1 MRWWATCRPRPWSAP
16 TVPWTGCVSPAS
28 TRRPASP
35 RCSAKTRTAAGA
47 SPPPRAAAARGVA
60 TSGHTLVLETEW
72 ETPSGTVRVVDCMPP
87 RGVAPDLVRVVEGVE
102 GRVEVT
108 SELRIRFDYGHVAPW
123 VTVEG
128 REVHAVAGPD
138 ALWLRASAP
147 HEEVDGEIVSRFTVS
162 EGERVPF
169 VLTWT
174 PSYGERPLAID
185 GLQAV
190 DDTERFWRDWAGDI
204 AYEGRWQEAVYR
216 SLVTL
221 KGLTYEPS
229 GGIVAAATT
238 SLPETLGGSRNWD
251 YRYCWLRDTT
261 FTLGA
266 LLGAG
271 LLEEARSWQQWMLRA
286 VAGDPADAQIMY
298 GIDGTRRLPEYE
310 LPWLSGYEGAS
321 PVRVGNDAAGP
332 GPARRAGRG
341 ARGGARGPC
350 RGDHAYPR
358 GAGSCSDGS
367 RGASKRPGS
376 GRTTASGSRAARSS
390 TSSTPRSCAGSAFD
404 ALVKGVERFGLD
416 GPVDHWRAV
425 RDEIHADVME
435 KGYRRREERSFTQ
448 AYGSDVLDA
457 CALLIPRVGFL
468 PYDDERVINT
478 VETIR
483 DELTEDGLVLRYRT
497 DESDDGLSGRE
508 GSFLICSFWLVDAL
522 RGIGRKGEAEELFER
537 LLALRNDVGLLSEEY
552 DTRAQRLVGNFPQ
565 AFTHLALVNCAL
577 ALSRTAEA
585 PSRTAAL
592 PSRIQ
597 HRARGSREKD
607 STHQRRPKATR
618 RETWLII
625 IANRAGHEFRPLLA
639 RYCPLSGR
647 GLDPDPI
654 RTWPCSPDAR
664 TERADGGH

>member
-1 MRWWATCRPRPWSAP
+1 MVGDLQTVALVSADGSVDWLCFPRFDSPACFAALLGKEANGRWRIAP
-16 TVPWTGCVSPAS
+16 TAGGRC
-28 TRRPASP
+28 TRR
-35 RCSAKTRTAAGA
+35 RY
-47 SPPPRAAAARGVA
+47 VEN
-60 TSGHTLVLETEW
+60 TLVLETEW
-72 ETPSGTVRVVDCMPP
+72 ETPSGSVRVVDCMPP
-87 RGVAPDLVRVVEGVE
+87 RGMAPDLVRVVEGV
-102 GRVEVT
+102 GGTVEIT
-108 SELRIRFDYGHVAPW
+108 SELAIRFDYGHVQPW
-123 VTVEG
+123 IIVEG
-128 REVHAVAGPD
+128 REVLAVAGPD

-147 HEEVDGEIVSRFTVS
+147 HEETEGKIVSRFTVS

-174 PSYGERPLAID
+174 PSYGKRPLAID

-190 DDTERFWRDWAGDI
+190 DDTKRFWSDWASAI
-204 AYEGRWQEAVYR
+204 TYEGRWQEAVRR
-216 SLVTL
+216 SLMTL

-271 LLEEARSWQQWMLRA
+271 LLEEAQSWQQWMLRA
-286 VAGDPADAQIMY
+286 VAGDPSDAQIMY

-321 PVRVGNDAAGP
+321 PVRVGNDAAGQVQLDVP
-332 GPARRAGRG
+332 GEVLGAAHVGRAAGILPSERGWELQQWFAGRLEEAWKRSDNG
-341 ARGGARGPC
+341 IWES
-350 RGDHAYPR
+350 RGDKQHFVY
-358 GAGSCSDGS
+358 
-367 RGASKRPGS
+367 SKVMCWVG
-376 GRTTASGSRAARSS
+376 
-390 TSSTPRSCAGSAFD
+390 FD

-435 KGYRRREERSFTQ
+435 RGYSAEKKSFTQ

-508 GSFLICSFWLVDAL
+508 GSFLICSFWLVNAL

-552 DTRAQRLVGNFPQ
+552 DTRARRLVGNFPQ

-577 ALSRTAEA
+577 ALSNGDT
-585 PSRTAAL
+585 
-592 PSRIQ
+592 
-597 HRARGSREKD
+597 
-607 STHQRRPKATR
+607 
-618 RETWLII
+618 
-625 IANRAGHEFRPLLA
+625 
-639 RYCPLSGR
+639 
-647 GLDPDPI
+647 
-654 RTWPCSPDAR
+654 
-664 TERADGGH
+664 

>member
-1 MRWWATCRPRPWSAP
+1 MPGRIEDYAMVGDLQTVALVGADGSVDWLCFPRFDSPACFAALLGEEANGRWRIAP
-16 TVPWTGCVSPAS
+16 TAGGRCTA
-28 TRRPASP
+28 RRYRPD
-35 RCSAKTRTAAGA
+35 
-47 SPPPRAAAARGVA
+47 
-60 TSGHTLVLETEW
+60 TLVLETEW
-72 ETPSGTVRVVDCMPP
+72 ETSEGTIRVIDCMPP

-108 SELRIRFDYGHVAPW
+108 SVLGVRFDYGHVAPW
-123 VTVEG
+123 ITVEG
-128 REVHAVAGPD
+128 REVHVVAGPD

-147 HEEVDGEIVSRFTVS
+147 HEERDGEVVSRFSVS

-169 VLTWT
+169 VLTWS
-174 PSYGERPLAID
+174 PSYGGRPVAID

-190 DDTERFWRDWAGDI
+190 DDTERFWREWASDI
-204 AYEGRWQEAVYR
+204 DYVGRWQDDVRR

-266 LLGAG
+266 LLGVG
-271 LLEEARSWQQWMLRA
+271 LLEEARSWQQWVLRA

-310 LPWLSGYEGAS
+310 LPWLAGYEGAS
-321 PVRVGNDAAGP
+321 PVRIGNDAAGQVQLDVP
-332 GPARRAGRG
+332 GEVLGAAHVGRAAGIMPSQRGWELQQWLAGRLEERWKQPDNG
-341 ARGGARGPC
+341 IWES
-350 RGDHAYPR
+350 RGDKQHFVY
-358 GAGSCSDGS
+358 
-367 RGASKRPGS
+367 SKVM
-376 GRTTASGSRAARSS
+376 
-390 TSSTPRSCAGSAFD
+390 CWVAFD
-404 ALVKGVERFGLD
+404 ALVTGVERFGLE
-416 GPVDHWRAV
+416 GPVDRWRAV
-425 RDEIHADVME
+425 RDEIHADVIERGYSAE
-435 KGYRRREERSFTQ
+435 KRSFTQ

-468 PYDDERVINT
+468 PYDDERVIGT

-483 DELTEDGLVLRYRT
+483 DELTEDGLVLRYKT

-522 RGIGRKGEAEELFER
+522 RGIGHKTEAERLFEH

-552 DTRAQRLVGNFPQ
+552 DTSAERLVGNFPQ

-577 ALSRTAEA
+577 ALSRE
-585 PSRTAAL
+585 
-592 PSRIQ
+592 
-597 HRARGSREKD
+597 EM
-607 STHQRRPKATR
+607 
-618 RETWLII
+618 
-625 IANRAGHEFRPLLA
+625 
-639 RYCPLSGR
+639 
-647 GLDPDPI
+647 
-654 RTWPCSPDAR
+654 
-664 TERADGGH
+664 

>member
-1 MRWWATCRPRPWSAP
+1 MPSRIEDYAMVGDLQTAALVGADGSVDWLCFPRFDSSACFAALLGEEANGRWRMAP
-16 TVPWTGCVSPAS
+16 TSGGRC
-28 TRRPASP
+28 TRR
-35 RCSAKTRTAAGA
+35 RYIEN
-47 SPPPRAAAARGVA
+47 
-60 TSGHTLVLETEW
+60 TLVLETEW
-72 ETPSGTVRVVDCMPP
+72 ETPGGTVRVVDCMPP
-87 RGVAPDLVRVVEGVE
+87 RGMAPGLVRVVEGVE
-102 GRVEVT
+102 GRVEIT
-108 SELRIRFDYGHVAPW
+108 SELAICFDYGHVLPW
-123 VTVEG
+123 IIVEG
-128 REVHAVAGPD
+128 REVRAVAGPD

-147 HEEVDGEIVSRFTVS
+147 HEETEGKIVSRFSVS

-174 PSYGERPLAID
+174 PSYSERPLAID

-190 DDTERFWRDWAGDI
+190 DDTKRFWEEWASGI
-204 AYEGRWQEAVYR
+204 VYEGRWHEAVHR
-216 SLVTL
+216 SLMTL

-266 LLGAG
+266 LLGVG
-271 LLEEARSWQQWMLRA
+271 LLEEARSWQQWVLRA
-286 VAGDPADAQIMY
+286 VAGNPADAQIMY

-310 LPWLSGYEGAS
+310 LPWLSGYEGAQ
-321 PVRVGNDAAGP
+321 PVRVGNDAAGQVQLDVP
-332 GPARRAGRG
+332 GEVLRAAHVGRAAGIMPSERGWELQQWIAGRLEEAWKRPDNG
-341 ARGGARGPC
+341 IWES
-350 RGDHAYPR
+350 RGDKQHFVY
-358 GAGSCSDGS
+358 
-367 RGASKRPGS
+367 SKVM
-376 GRTTASGSRAARSS
+376 
-390 TSSTPRSCAGSAFD
+390 CWVAFD
-404 ALVKGVERFGLD
+404 ALVKGVERFGLE

-425 RDEIHADVME
+425 RDEIQADVTE
-435 KGYRRREERSFTQ
+435 KGYSAERKSFTQ

-552 DTRAQRLVGNFPQ
+552 DTRALRLVGNFPQ

-577 ALSRTAEA
+577 TLSNGDT
-585 PSRTAAL
+585 
-592 PSRIQ
+592 
-597 HRARGSREKD
+597 
-607 STHQRRPKATR
+607 
-618 RETWLII
+618 
-625 IANRAGHEFRPLLA
+625 
-639 RYCPLSGR
+639 
-647 GLDPDPI
+647 
-654 RTWPCSPDAR
+654 
-664 TERADGGH
+664 

>member
-1 MRWWATCRPRPWSAP
+1 LRIEDYAMVGDLQTAALVGADGSVDWLCFPRFDSPACFAALLGEQANGRWRIAP
-16 TVPWTGCVSPAS
+16 TSGGRCTQ
-28 TRRPASP
+28 RRYVENA
-35 RCSAKTRTAAGA
+35 
-47 SPPPRAAAARGVA
+47 
-60 TSGHTLVLETEW
+60 LVLETEW
-72 ETPSGTVRVVDCMPP
+72 ETPNGTVRVVDCMPP
-87 RGVAPDLVRVVEGVE
+87 RGMAPDLVRVIEGVE

-108 SELRIRFDYGHVAPW
+108 SELGIRFDYGHVQPW
-123 VTVEG
+123 IIVED
-128 REVHAVAGPD
+128 REVLAVAGPD

-147 HEEVDGEIVSRFTVS
+147 HEETEGRIVSRFSVS

-174 PSYGERPLAID
+174 PSYDERPLAID

-190 DDTERFWRDWAGDI
+190 DDTKRFWSDWASDI
-204 AYEGRWQEAVYR
+204 VYEGRWQEAVHR

-271 LLEEARSWQQWMLRA
+271 LLEEAQSWQQWMLRA
-286 VAGDPADAQIMY
+286 VAGDPSDAQIMY

-321 PVRVGNDAAGP
+321 PVRIGNDAAGQVQLDVP
-332 GPARRAGRG
+332 GEVLGAAHVGRAAGIMPSERGWELQQWLSGRLEEAWKRPDNG
-341 ARGGARGPC
+341 IWES
-350 RGDHAYPR
+350 RGDKQHFVY
-358 GAGSCSDGS
+358 
-367 RGASKRPGS
+367 SKVM
-376 GRTTASGSRAARSS
+376 
-390 TSSTPRSCAGSAFD
+390 CWVAFD

-425 RDEIHADVME
+425 RDEIHTDVTERGYSAE
-435 KGYRRREERSFTQ
+435 KKSFTQ
-448 AYGSDVLDA
+448 AYDSDVLDA

-478 VETIR
+478 VDTIR

-522 RGIGRKGEAEELFER
+522 RGVGRKGEAEELFER

-552 DTRAQRLVGNFPQ
+552 DTRALRLVGNFPQ
-565 AFTHLALVNCAL
+565 AFTHLALVNCAM
-577 ALSRTAEA
+577 ALSN
-585 PSRTAAL
+585 
-592 PSRIQ
+592 
-597 HRARGSREKD
+597 G
-607 STHQRRPKATR
+607 
-618 RETWLII
+618 
-625 IANRAGHEFRPLLA
+625 
-639 RYCPLSGR
+639 
-647 GLDPDPI
+647 
-654 RTWPCSPDAR
+654 DA
-664 TERADGGH
+664 

>member
-1 MRWWATCRPRPWSAP
+1 LPSRIEDYAMVGDLQTAALVGADGSVDWLCFPRFDSPACFAALLGEEANGRWRIAP
-16 TVPWTGCVSPAS
+16 TSGGRC
-28 TRRPASP
+28 TRR
-35 RCSAKTRTAAGA
+35 RY
-47 SPPPRAAAARGVA
+47 VEN
-60 TSGHTLVLETEW
+60 TLVLESEW
-72 ETPSGTVRVVDCMPP
+72 ETQGGTVRVVDCMPP
-87 RGVAPDLVRVVEGVE
+87 RGMAPDLVRVIEGVE
-102 GRVEVT
+102 GRVEIT
-108 SELRIRFDYGHVAPW
+108 SELAIRFDYGHVLPW
-123 VTVEG
+123 IVVEG
-128 REVHAVAGPD
+128 RELLAVAGPD

-147 HEEVDGEIVSRFTVS
+147 HEVTEGKVVSRFTVS

-174 PSYGERPLAID
+174 PSYGKRSLAID

-190 DDTERFWRDWAGDI
+190 DDTKRFWTDWASAI
-204 AYEGRWQEAVYR
+204 AYEGRWQEAVHR

-271 LLEEARSWQQWMLRA
+271 LQEEAQSWQQWMLRA
-286 VAGDPADAQIMY
+286 VAGDPSDAQIMY

-321 PVRVGNDAAGP
+321 PVRIGNDAAGQVQLDVP
-332 GPARRAGRG
+332 GEVLGAAHVGRAAGVIPSERGWELQRWLAGRLEEAWKWPDNG
-341 ARGGARGPC
+341 IWES
-350 RGDHAYPR
+350 RGDKQHFVY
-358 GAGSCSDGS
+358 
-367 RGASKRPGS
+367 SKIM
-376 GRTTASGSRAARSS
+376 
-390 TSSTPRSCAGSAFD
+390 CWVAFD
-404 ALVKGVERFGLD
+404 ALVKGVERFGLE
-416 GPVDHWRAV
+416 GPVDRWRAV
-425 RDEIHADVME
+425 RDEIHADVIERGYSAE
-435 KGYRRREERSFTQ
+435 KKSFTQ
-448 AYGSDVLDA
+448 AYDSDVLDA

-483 DELTEDGLVLRYRT
+483 DELTEEGLVLRYRT

-522 RGIGRKGEAEELFER
+522 RGIGLKGEAEELFAH

-552 DTRAQRLVGNFPQ
+552 DIRARRLVGNFPQ

-577 ALSRTAEA
+577 ALSRGDT
-585 PSRTAAL
+585 
-592 PSRIQ
+592 
-597 HRARGSREKD
+597 
-607 STHQRRPKATR
+607 
-618 RETWLII
+618 
-625 IANRAGHEFRPLLA
+625 
-639 RYCPLSGR
+639 
-647 GLDPDPI
+647 
-654 RTWPCSPDAR
+654 
-664 TERADGGH
+664 

>member
-1 MRWWATCRPRPWSAP
+1 MASRIEDYAMVGDLQTAALVGADGSVDWLCFPRFDSPACFAALLGEDANGRWRIAP
-16 TVPWTGCVSPAS
+16 TSGGRCTG
-28 TRRPASP
+28 RRYV
-35 RCSAKTRTAAGA
+35 GD
-47 SPPPRAAAARGVA
+47 
-60 TSGHTLVLETEW
+60 TLVLQTEW
-72 ETPSGTVRVVDCMPP
+72 ETPSGTVRVLDCMPP
-87 RGVAPDLVRVVEGVE
+87 RGVAPDLVRVVEGVK

-147 HEEVDGEIVSRFTVS
+147 HEEGDGEVVSRFTVS
-162 EGERVPF
+162 EGERIPF
-169 VLTWT
+169 VLTWS

-190 DDTERFWRDWAGDI
+190 DDTERFWRDWASDI
-204 AYEGRWQEAVYR
+204 VYEGRWQDAVYR
-216 SLVTL
+216 SLATL

-271 LLEEARSWQQWMLRA
+271 LQDEARAWQQWVLRA

-321 PVRVGNDAAGP
+321 PVRVGNDAAGQDQLDVP
-332 GPARRAGRG
+332 GEVLGAAHVGRTAGIMTNERGWELQRWLAGRLEQAWKRPDNG
-341 ARGGARGPC
+341 IWE
-350 RGDHAYPR
+350 
-358 GAGSCSDGS
+358 S
-367 RGASKRPGS
+367 RGEKQHFVYSKVM
-376 GRTTASGSRAARSS
+376 
-390 TSSTPRSCAGSAFD
+390 CWSAFN
-404 ALVKGVERFGLD
+404 ALVAGVEIFGLE
-416 GPVDHWRAV
+416 GPVEHWRSV
-425 RDEIHADVME
+425 RDEIHTDVIE
-435 KGYRRREERSFTQ
+435 KGYSAERKSFTQ
-448 AYGSDVLDA
+448 AYNSDVLDA

-468 PYDDERVINT
+468 PYDDERVLST

-483 DELTEDGLVLRYRT
+483 DELTEDGLVLRYKT

-508 GSFLICSFWLVDAL
+508 GSFLICSFWLVNAL
-522 RGIGRKGEAEELFER
+522 RGIGQESEAEQLFER

-552 DTRAQRLVGNFPQ
+552 DTHAQRLVGNFPQ

-577 ALSRTAEA
+577 ELSRNA
-585 PSRTAAL
+585 
-592 PSRIQ
+592 
-597 HRARGSREKD
+597 
-607 STHQRRPKATR
+607 
-618 RETWLII
+618 
-625 IANRAGHEFRPLLA
+625 
-639 RYCPLSGR
+639 
-647 GLDPDPI
+647 
-654 RTWPCSPDAR
+654 
-664 TERADGGH
+664 

>member
-1 MRWWATCRPRPWSAP
+1 MASRIEDYAMVGDLQTAALVGADGSVDWLCFPRFDSPACFAALLGEEANGRWRIAP
-16 TVPWTGCVSPAS
+16 TSGGRC
-28 TRRPASP
+28 TRR
-35 RCSAKTRTAAGA
+35 RY
-47 SPPPRAAAARGVA
+47 VED
-60 TSGHTLVLETEW
+60 TLVLETEW
-72 ETPSGTVRVVDCMPP
+72 ETPDGTMRVVDCMPP

-102 GRVEVT
+102 GRVEIA
-108 SELRIRFDYGHVAPW
+108 SELVVRFDYGHVQPW
-123 VTVEG
+123 IVVEG

-147 HEEVDGEIVSRFTVS
+147 HEETGGNVVSRFTVS

-190 DDTERFWRDWAGDI
+190 DDTRRFWGGWASDI
-204 AYEGRWQEAVYR
+204 AYTGRWQEAVRR

-266 LLGAG
+266 LVEAG
-271 LLEEARSWQQWMLRA
+271 LREEAQSWQQWVLRA
-286 VAGDPADAQIMY
+286 AAGDPSDAQIMY

-321 PVRVGNDAAGP
+321 PVRVGNDAAGQVQLDVP
-332 GPARRAGRG
+332 GEVLGAAQAGRVAG
-341 ARGGARGPC
+341 VMPSARGWELQQWTAGRLEGAWKRPDNGIWES
-350 RGDHAYPR
+350 RGDKQHYVY
-358 GAGSCSDGS
+358 
-367 RGASKRPGS
+367 SKVM
-376 GRTTASGSRAARSS
+376 
-390 TSSTPRSCAGSAFD
+390 CWVAFD
-404 ALVKGVERFGLD
+404 SLVKGVEQFGLE
-416 GPVDHWRAV
+416 GPVDHWRSV
-425 RDEIHADVME
+425 RDEIHVDVTE
-435 KGYRRREERSFTQ
+435 KGYSAGKNSFTQ
-448 AYGSDVLDA
+448 AYDSDVLDA

-468 PYDDERVINT
+468 PYGDERVVNT

-483 DELTEDGLVLRYRT
+483 DELTEDGFVLRYRT

-522 RGIGRKGEAEELFER
+522 RGIGRKKEAEELFER

-552 DTRAQRLVGNFPQ
+552 DTHAGRFVGNFPQ

-577 ALSRTAEA
+577 ALSDG
-585 PSRTAAL
+585 
-592 PSRIQ
+592 
-597 HRARGSREKD
+597 GSRKE
-607 STHQRRPKATR
+607 
-618 RETWLII
+618 
-625 IANRAGHEFRPLLA
+625 
-639 RYCPLSGR
+639 
-647 GLDPDPI
+647 
-654 RTWPCSPDAR
+654 
-664 TERADGGH
+664 

>member
-1 MRWWATCRPRPWSAP
+1 LPSRIEDYAMVGDLQTVALVDAYGSVDWLCFPRFDSPACFAALLGEAANGRWRIAP
-16 TVPWTGCVSPAS
+16 TSGGRC
-28 TRRPASP
+28 TRR
-35 RCSAKTRTAAGA
+35 RY
-47 SPPPRAAAARGVA
+47 VDN
-60 TSGHTLVLETEW
+60 TLVLETEW
-72 ETPSGTVRVVDCMPP
+72 KTPSGTVRVVDCMPP
-87 RGVAPDLVRVVEGVE
+87 RGMAPDLVRVVEGVE
-102 GRVEVT
+102 GRVEIM
-108 SELRIRFDYGHVAPW
+108 SELTICFDYGHVQPW
-123 VTVEG
+123 ITVEG
-128 REVHAVAGPD
+128 REVLAVAGPD

-147 HEEVDGEIVSRFTVS
+147 HEETEGKIVSRFTVS

-174 PSYGERPLAID
+174 PSYGKRPLAID

-190 DDTERFWRDWAGDI
+190 DDTKRFWSDWASAI
-204 AYEGRWQEAVYR
+204 TYEGRWQEAVRR

-271 LLEEARSWQQWMLRA
+271 LLEEAQSWQQWMLRA
-286 VAGDPADAQIMY
+286 VAGDPSDAQIMY

-321 PVRVGNDAAGP
+321 PVRVGNDAAGQVQLDVP
-332 GPARRAGRG
+332 GEVLSAAHVGRAAGIMPSKRGWELQQWIAGRLEEAWKRPDNG
-341 ARGGARGPC
+341 IWES
-350 RGDHAYPR
+350 RGDKQHFVY
-358 GAGSCSDGS
+358 
-367 RGASKRPGS
+367 SKVMCWVG
-376 GRTTASGSRAARSS
+376 
-390 TSSTPRSCAGSAFD
+390 FD

-416 GPVDHWRAV
+416 GPVDHWSAV
-425 RDEIHADVME
+425 RDEIHADVIERGYSAE
-435 KGYRRREERSFTQ
+435 KKSFTQ
-448 AYGSDVLDA
+448 AYDSDVLDA

-497 DESDDGLSGRE
+497 NESDDGLSGRE
-508 GSFLICSFWLVDAL
+508 GSFLICSFWLVNAL

-537 LLALRNDVGLLSEEY
+537 LLALRNDLGLLSEEY

-577 ALSRTAEA
+577 ALSN
-585 PSRTAAL
+585 
-592 PSRIQ
+592 
-597 HRARGSREKD
+597 D
-607 STHQRRPKATR
+607 D
-618 RETWLII
+618 TW
-625 IANRAGHEFRPLLA
+625 
-639 RYCPLSGR
+639 
-647 GLDPDPI
+647 
-654 RTWPCSPDAR
+654 
-664 TERADGGH
+664 

>member
-1 MRWWATCRPRPWSAP
+1 MVGDLQTVALVSADGSVDWLCFPRFDSPACFAALLGKEANGRWRIAP
-16 TVPWTGCVSPAS
+16 TAGGRC
-28 TRRPASP
+28 TRR
-35 RCSAKTRTAAGA
+35 RY
-47 SPPPRAAAARGVA
+47 VEN
-60 TSGHTLVLETEW
+60 TLVLETEW
-72 ETPSGTVRVVDCMPP
+72 ETPSGSVRVVDCMPP
-87 RGVAPDLVRVVEGVE
+87 RGMAPDLVRVVEGVD
-102 GRVEVT
+102 GRVEIT
-108 SELRIRFDYGHVAPW
+108 SELAIRFDYGHVQPW
-123 VTVEG
+123 IIVEG
-128 REVHAVAGPD
+128 REVLAVAGPD

-147 HEEVDGEIVSRFTVS
+147 HEETEGKIVSRFTVS

-174 PSYGERPLAID
+174 PSYGKRPLAID

-190 DDTERFWRDWAGDI
+190 DDTKRFWSDWASAI
-204 AYEGRWQEAVYR
+204 AYEGRWQEAVRR

-271 LLEEARSWQQWMLRA
+271 LLEEAHSWQQWMLRA
-286 VAGDPADAQIMY
+286 VAGDPSDAQIMY

-321 PVRVGNDAAGP
+321 PVRVGNDAAGQVQLDVP
-332 GPARRAGRG
+332 GEVLGAAHVGRAVGIMPSERGWELQQWIAGRLEEAWKRPDNG
-341 ARGGARGPC
+341 IWES
-350 RGDHAYPR
+350 RGDKQHFVY
-358 GAGSCSDGS
+358 
-367 RGASKRPGS
+367 SKVMCWVG
-376 GRTTASGSRAARSS
+376 
-390 TSSTPRSCAGSAFD
+390 FD

-416 GPVDHWRAV
+416 GPVDRWRAV
-425 RDEIHADVME
+425 RDEIQAEVME
-435 KGYRRREERSFTQ
+435 RGYSAEKKSFTQ

-508 GSFLICSFWLVDAL
+508 GSFLICSFWLVNAL

-537 LLALRNDVGLLSEEY
+537 LLALRNDLGLLSEEY

-577 ALSRTAEA
+577 ALSNDDT
-585 PSRTAAL
+585 S
-592 PSRIQ
+592 
-597 HRARGSREKD
+597 
-607 STHQRRPKATR
+607 
-618 RETWLII
+618 
-625 IANRAGHEFRPLLA
+625 
-639 RYCPLSGR
+639 
-647 GLDPDPI
+647 
-654 RTWPCSPDAR
+654 
-664 TERADGGH
+664 